1 VRVWKIITEQTRA
14 RARPL
19 VRLAKQAPRARGT
32 PKKAKNTV
40 ERTPT
45 TSNEV
50 VAEAAADAAS
60 AVGYYHIFDHIP
72 KPYPNLLCSLG

>member
-1 VRVWKIITEQTRA
+1 MRVWKIITEQTGA

-19 VRLAKQAPRARGT
+19 VRLAKEAQHAHGT
-32 PKKAKNTV
+32 PKAKNTA

-50 VAEAAADAAS
+50 VAEAAADVAS
-60 AVGYYHIFDHIP
+60 AVGYYHMFDPIP